1 MRRQTCGSSSD
12 ILREGGINIKCVNAV
27 QTHLFVLNDVWS
39 FVQIDFNDC
48 VVARDTRVR
57 KCNITSGLM
66 RLRDN
71 HTLIDGT
78 MHTSKLQYT
87 QMREVSNTRLGSN
100 CVLPIIQREYR
111 LRVISF
117 NRIPCNFND
126 DQFSDLLR
134 KCMSVRILFG
144 TKGKAQRVSFQTC
157 SSPSSSSSSSPPK
170 PWISWVAMK
179 KNKNQKFFKIDS
191 PK

>member
-12 ILREGGINIKCVNAV
+12 ISREGGINIKCVNAV
-27 QTHLFVLNDVWS
+27 QTHLFVLHDVWA

-48 VVARDTRVR
+48 VVARDAWVR
-57 KCNITSGLM
+57 QCNITSGLM
-66 RLRDN
+66 WLRYN
-71 HTLIDGT
+71 HTLINGT

-87 QMREVSNTRLGSN
+87 WMWEVSNTCLGSN

-126 DQFSDLLR
+126 DQFSNLLR
-134 KCMSVRILFG
+134 KFMSVRIFFG
-144 TKGKAQRVSFQTC
+144 TKGKAQRASISYHLMRDRVQTC
-157 SSPSSSSSSSPPK
+157 SSSSSSSKSSPP
-170 PWISWVAMK
+170 
-179 KNKNQKFFKIDS
+179 
-191 PK
+191 